1 MRWKRRSRIEQGR
14 RSLSCSDPGALAPG
28 LFERKGEGMHINTR
42 KKKYLMVLVT
52 VLILAMAFSMNA
64 FATDA
69 VIGKI
74 NSLKTFVVNI
84 ITAAGSIVLAWG
96 VFEFAS
102 AYQSRDTAQQTDSLK
117 KVIAG
122 IIMVFGSQIINSLGG

>member
-1 MRWKRRSRIEQGR
+1 
-14 RSLSCSDPGALAPG
+14 
-28 LFERKGEGMHINTR
+28 MHINTR
-42 KKKYLMVLVT
+42 KKKCLMVLMT

-64 FATDA
+64 SATDA
-69 VIGKI
+69 VIGQI

-96 VFEFAS
+96 VFEIAS
-102 AYQSRDTAQQTDSLK
+102 ANQSRDTAQQTDSLK

>member
-1 MRWKRRSRIEQGR
+1 MEVPFAV
-14 RSLSCSDPGALAPG
+14 PGPCAPG
-28 LFERKGEGMHINTR
+28 LFKEKGEGMHINTR

-52 VLILAMAFSMNA
+52 VLALTMAFSMNA

>member
-1 MRWKRRSRIEQGR
+1 
-14 RSLSCSDPGALAPG
+14 
-28 LFERKGEGMHINTR
+28 MHINTR
-42 KKKYLMVLVT
+42 KKKCLMVLMT

-64 FATDA
+64 SATDA

-74 NSLKTFVVNI
+74 N
-84 ITAAGSIVLAWG
+84 
-96 VFEFAS
+96 
-102 AYQSRDTAQQTDSLK
+102 SLK

>member
-1 MRWKRRSRIEQGR
+1 
-14 RSLSCSDPGALAPG
+14 
-28 LFERKGEGMHINTR
+28 MHITTR

-52 VLILAMAFSMNA
+52 VLVLTMAFSMNA

-84 ITAAGSIVLAWG
+84 ITEAGSIVLAWG
-96 VFEFAS
+96 VFEFAY

>member
-1 MRWKRRSRIEQGR
+1 MEVPFAV
-14 RSLSCSDPGALAPG
+14 PGPCAPG
-28 LFERKGEGMHINTR
+28 HFKEKGEGMHINTR

-52 VLILAMAFSMNA
+52 VLALTMAFSMNA

>member
-1 MRWKRRSRIEQGR
+1 MRR
-14 RSLSCSDPGALAPG
+14 LSVREASSFAPGPCAPG
-28 LFERKGEGMHINTR
+28 LFEKKGEGMYINTR
-42 KKKYLMVLVT
+42 KKKYLMVLMT
-52 VLILAMAFSMNA
+52 VLVLAMAFSMNA

-96 VFEFAS
+96 VFEFAA